1 MAISGNFVHEIC
13 QVWRI
18 IFMIILVYE
27 WHWISFLTKCQKFTP
42 RNPWLGWRSIWFV
55 PVMPRITGICITPSL
70 SGGAC
75 SNSPTYISAH
85 SAMRLIKCKVKHKS
99 KGITKIRAHIQSS
112 SQVLCCSNSVMPW
125 PQVLYQVLR
134 ATSYCF
140 FSMIPGRYPT
150 GIMRKTII
158 IIIIGL
164 YKNRMLAGAEHSI
177 LEKLGNILPF
187 ARHSLNTPEKS
198 EEVITVLSM

>member
-1 MAISGNFVHEIC
+1 
-13 QVWRI
+13 
-18 IFMIILVYE
+18 
-27 WHWISFLTKCQKFTP
+27 
-42 RNPWLGWRSIWFV
+42 
-55 PVMPRITGICITPSL
+55 
-70 SGGAC
+70 
-75 SNSPTYISAH
+75 
-85 SAMRLIKCKVKHKS
+85 
-99 KGITKIRAHIQSS
+99 
-112 SQVLCCSNSVMPW
+112 
-125 PQVLYQVLR
+125 
-134 ATSYCF
+134 
-140 FSMIPGRYPT
+140 MIPGRYPT